1 MKKNYYMKKLLLYLI
16 LIPTL
21 AQAQIKIS
29 GKVTDEK
36 GLPLGFSNISL
47 LDTYDGT
54 TVKEDGSFSF
64 ETDEKGSFKLQAS
77 MIGYHPTL
85 KQVLLENQNLTV
97 DFVLKET
104 INQLNAVVVSAGM
117 FEASDSKRMVMLK
130 PLDIVTTA
138 GGNADITSVMQLL
151 PGATRVGEQEGLF
164 VRGGSAGETK
174 TVIDGMIVQNPF
186 FSSTP
191 DVPQRGRFEPFMFKG
206 TAFSTGG
213 YSAQYGQALSSVL
226 LLSTQDQLGQN
237 TSTTASL
244 NLAGLGVSHTHK
256 GWITGS
262 VYYTNI
268 APLLALVKNRFDFET
283 KPQGIG
289 TSLTINKNL
298 KRNSSFKLYGTFS
311 DNGSALNLP
320 TYDEV
325 NSTYLFS
332 NRNKN
337 VFANSSYKYVFKDET
352 WLMNAGLSY
361 SKNRDRLDMADFNS
375 DRYDERTQ
383 GRVVFSKLY
392 GNSNANSLNF
402 GAERHYISVKNTYYD
417 YRFGYKDSYSAAFAE
432 AEMYF
437 TPKLAVKPG
446 VRYEYTSVLGES
458 NIAPRL
464 SLAYKLNG
472 FSQVSFAGGRF
483 YQNPE
488 KEYLYT
494 NANLT
499 FEQADHAILNY
510 QIIKNKR
517 TFRTEVFY
525 KKYDKLVK
533 EDTDFFDPNPYRF
546 PSEKTTNSGHGFA
559 RGFDVFYRDEKAIKN
574 GDLWI
579 TYSFLDTEREFRN
592 FPMQLMPSFAAKHNA
607 SVVTKK
613 FFTSITTNVGLT
625 YSFAS
630 GRPVYAFKDDF
641 KSKEFTKPFHSVSIM
656 ASKIKQTPNSFLV
669 FYFLVDNLLGRDNIF
684 GYRYSSDGTQRYA
697 VKSPMKS
704 TVFFGITWTFGK
716 LNGRSREADLNF

>member
-1 MKKNYYMKKLLLYLI
+1 MKKLLLIAL
-16 LIPTL
+16 LFPL
-21 AQAQIKIS
+21 FSQAQIKIS

-36 GLPLGFSNISL
+36 GLPLSFANISL
-47 LDTYDGT
+47 LDTYDGS
-54 TVKEDGSFSF
+54 TVNEDGTYTF
-64 ETDEKGSFKLQAS
+64 ETTEKGSFKLQAS
-77 MIGYHPTL
+77 IIGYHAL
-85 KQVLLENQNLTV
+85 IKEVELGSVNLTV
-97 DFVLKET
+97 DFQLKET

-164 VRGGSAGETK
+164 VRGGSAAETK

-226 LLSTQDQLGQN
+226 LLSTQDQLGEN

-244 NLAGLGVSHTHK
+244 NLAGVGVSHTHK

-268 APLLALVKNRFDFET
+268 SPLLALVKNRFDFET

-289 TSLTINKNL
+289 TSLTINRNL
-298 KRNSSFKLYGTFS
+298 ERNSYFKLYGTFG
-311 DNGSALNLP
+311 DNGSAMNLP
-320 TYDEV
+320 SYDED
-325 NSTYLFS
+325 NSTYRFS

-337 VFANSSYKYVFKDET
+337 VFANSSYKYVFKDES
-352 WLMNAGLSY
+352 WLMTTGLSY
-361 SKNRDRLDMADFNS
+361 SNNKDRLDIADFNS
-375 DRYDERTQ
+375 DRKDERTQ
-383 GRVVFSKLY
+383 GRIVFFKLF
-392 GNSNANSLNF
+392 GNSSANSVNF
-402 GAERHYISVKNTYYD
+402 GAESHYISVANRYYD
-417 YRFGYKDSYSAAFAE
+417 YNFGFNDSYSAVFAE
-432 AEMYF
+432 TEMYF
-437 TPKLAVKPG
+437 TPKLAVRPG
-446 VRYEYTSVLGES
+446 LRYEYTSVLGES
-458 NIAPRL
+458 NLAPRL
-464 SLAYKLNG
+464 SLAYKVG
-472 FSQVSFAGGRF
+472 QFSQFSFAGGRF

-488 KEYLYT
+488 KEYLYI
-494 NANLT
+494 NPNLT
-499 FEQADHAILNY
+499 FEQSDHLILNY

-525 KKYDKLVK
+525 KRYDKLVVEK
-533 EDTDFFDPNPYRF
+533 TEYFDPNPYRF
-546 PSEKTTNSGHGFA
+546 PTGQTSNTGDGFA
-559 RGFDVFYRDEKAIKN
+559 RGFDMFYRDEKAIKN

-579 TYSFLDTEREFRN
+579 TYSFLDTKRQFRN
-592 FPMQLMPSFAAKHNA
+592 YPIELMPTFAAKHNA
-607 SVVTKK
+607 SIVTKK
-613 FFTSITTNVGLT
+613 FFTGISTNVGLT

-630 GRPVYAFKDDF
+630 GRPVYDFKDDF
-641 KSKEFTKPFHSVSIM
+641 KTTEFTKPFHSVSFM

-684 GYRYSSDGTQRYA
+684 GYRYSADGSQRYA

-704 TVFFGITWTFGK
+704 TIFFGITWTFGK
-716 LNGRSREADLNF
+716 INGRSKEADLNF